1 MERGYLVKID
11 ATLGNAVNMRGWTGR
26 GWYYVKKANGLEDF
40 TAAQFIDLKYASV
53 IIR

>member
-1 MERGYLVKID
+1 MKAD

-40 TAAQFIDLKYASV
+40 TAAQFIDLK
-53 IIR
+53 